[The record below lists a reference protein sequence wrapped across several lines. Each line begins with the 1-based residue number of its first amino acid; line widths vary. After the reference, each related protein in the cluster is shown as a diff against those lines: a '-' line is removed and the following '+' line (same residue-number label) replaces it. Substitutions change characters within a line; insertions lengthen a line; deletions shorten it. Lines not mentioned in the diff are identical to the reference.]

1 MRAEDAIVILV
12 TAGNEAE
19 AERIARALVDERL
32 VACVNVLPGVR
43 SFYRWEGR
51 IANDAELLLVIKAR
65 RERFEAVAARVRE
78 LHSYDVPEVLA
89 LPVVAGSARYLEWLA
104 SVTDA

>member
-12 TAGNEAE
+12 TAGSEAE
-19 AERIARALVDERL
+19 AERIARALVEERL

-43 SFYRWEGR
+43 SFYRWQGRVADEG
-51 IANDAELLLVIKAR
+51 ELLLVIKAR
-65 RERFEAVAARVRE
+65 RGRFEAIAARVRE

-89 LPVVAGSARYLEWLA
+89 LSLAAGSAPYLEWLA

>member
-32 VACVNVLPGVR
+32 VACVNVLPAVR

-51 IANDAELLLVIKAR
+51 VADDAELLLVIKTR

-78 LHSYDVPEVLA
+78 IHSYDVPEVIA
-89 LPVVAGSARYLEWLA
+89 LPVLAGSETYLAWLG

>member
-12 TAGNEAE
+12 TAGSEAE

-32 VACVNVLPGVR
+32 AACVNVLPGMR
-43 SFYRWEGR
+43 SFYRWEDR
-51 IANDAELLLVIKAR
+51 VADDAEILLVIKAR

-78 LHSYDVPEVLA
+78 LHSYEVPEVVA
-89 LPVVAGSARYLEWLA
+89 LPMLAGSEAYLEWLG
-104 SVTDA
+104 SVTDV

>member
-32 VACVNVLPGVR
+32 VACVNVLPAVR

-51 IANDAELLLVIKAR
+51 VADDAELLLVIKTR

-78 LHSYDVPEVLA
+78 IHSYDVPEVIA
-89 LPVVAGSARYLEWLA
+89 LPVLAGSETYLEWLGF
-104 SVTDA
+104 VTDA